1 MEIAKSALL
10 FNRIKKFAIIYIIF
24 GTISM
29 TAYYISN
36 ELIDKANADK
46 DAIEKEISQTN
57 SDATNIESKARDVKE
72 ASKLWRQLNESGVKR
87 DGLEIDQA
95 KILLNELEKYFNLVG
110 SVDVNLTP
118 PAELSDTYKTETT
131 VVMASTVT
139 LKFAGLSDE
148 LLFGFIDSL
157 IKNFPGFINIQ
168 SLSMQRKNPLTNDI
182 IARAA
187 KGDFEDMVDATL
199 IFTWKE
205 FKDLPPK

>member
-1 MEIAKSALL
+1 
-10 FNRIKKFAIIYIIF
+10 
-24 GTISM
+24 
-29 TAYYISN
+29 
-36 ELIDKANADK
+36 
-46 DAIEKEISQTN
+46 
-57 SDATNIESKARDVKE
+57 
-72 ASKLWRQLNESGVKR
+72 
-87 DGLEIDQA
+87 
-95 KILLNELEKYFNLVG
+95 LLNELEKYFNLVG